1 MRLAVLSLS
10 IGRCSL
16 RAVSY
21 VVPNFKTDT
30 NIIRR
35 YFILSSGTR
44 GTAAE
49 PKISKMSKIS
59 REALH
64 TDNAPGVD

>member
-16 RAVSY
+16 RAVY